1 MSPMPSV
8 SYSITIRLEFA
19 ARSAAVSDITGRIEH
34 HGATV
39 TALDVSASGPERMR
53 ADITVLTAGHDHA
66 VEVVDDLRSV
76 DGVELGKVSDRTFL
90 AHLGGKLT
98 IESKVPIRHRDDLS
112 MVYTPGVARVV
123 KAIADNPE
131 DARRL
136 TIKRNTV
143 AVVSDGS
150 AILGLG
156 DLGPLAAM
164 PVMEGKAA
172 LFKRF
177 ADIDAFPICLD
188 AHSVEDIVAHVK
200 ALAPV
205 FAGINLEDISAPRC
219 FEIEDRL
226 RAELDIPVFHD
237 DQHGTAIV
245 VVAALRNA
253 LRVVEK
259 EIGSVRIVLSGAGA
273 AGTAILRLLRAAG
286 ARDVVVTDIDGIV
299 HEDRENLTGRLPWIA
314 EVTNPRG
321 LTGTLQDAIR
331 DADVFIGVSAGN
343 ILNAEDVATMAD
355 RAVVF
360 AMANPT
366 PEIDPAGASKH
377 AEVVATGRSDFAN
390 QINNVLAFPGVF
402 RGLLDAH
409 ATHVNDRML
418 LAAARA
424 LADVVTDE
432 ELNPAYI
439 IPSVFKEGVTKAV
452 AGAVEQAAREELGTV
467 DTITGAVPAV
477 YGEEI
482 TFTG

>member
-1 MSPMPSV
+1 M
-8 SYSITIRLEFA
+8 I
-19 ARSAAVSDITGRIEH
+19 
-34 HGATV
+34 
-39 TALDVSASGPERMR
+39 
-53 ADITVLTAGHDHA
+53 
-66 VEVVDDLRSV
+66 
-76 DGVELGKVSDRTFL
+76 
-90 AHLGGKLT
+90 
-98 IESKVPIRHRDDLS
+98 
-112 MVYTPGVARVV
+112 YTPGVARVV
-123 KAIADNPE
+123 KAIAENPE

-188 AHSVEDIVAHVK
+188 AHSVDDIVAHVK
-200 ALAPV
+200 AIAPV

-253 LRVVEK
+253 LRVVDKSIETA
-259 EIGSVRIVLSGAGA
+259 RIVLSGAGA

-286 ARDVVVTDIDGIV
+286 ARDIVVTDIDGIV
-299 HEDRENLTGRLPWIA
+299 HEGRQQLEGRLPWIA
-314 EVTNPRG
+314 EVTKPREI
-321 LTGTLQDAIR
+321 TGSLSDGVK

-343 ILNAEDVATMAD
+343 ILSAEDVATMAE
-355 RAVVF
+355 RSVVF

-366 PEIDPAGASKH
+366 PEIDPAEAVKH

-409 ATHVNDRML
+409 ATRVSDRML
-418 LAAARA
+418 LAAAKA
-424 LADVVTDE
+424 LADVVTSE
-432 ELNPAYI
+432 ELNPTYI
-439 IPSVFKEGVTKAV
+439 VPSVFHEGVTKAV
-452 AGAVEQAAREELGTV
+452 ASAVEQVAREEAGTV
-467 DTITGAVPAV
+467 DTITGTMTAV
-477 YGEEI
+477 YADEI
-482 TFTG
+482 TLEG